1 MSELHPSAIKA
12 RNNLLIMFV
21 VLTIL
26 DIVLVSVSRDL
37 WAIGRIIVTVAV
49 MYFVMQ
55 GYKWAKW
62 VLIAIFSLVVVLLTA
77 LIFMLHSK
85 LSTFLVVGSL
95 IMIILTIIAGS
106 FMIFNRD
113 LARYFSEQRKAAIKP
128 S

>member
-1 MSELHPSAIKA
+1 
-12 RNNLLIMFV
+12 MFV